1 MTDDVRPVQP
11 IQASENYWSSDDQLY
26 PTVGPDDSDIEAVE
40 AASTETVRRVLK
52 AVKSPSKVVDRE
64 ADNPSSIPVRPDGST
79 GELPMMEIPGF
90 GEEYSDCGKPMPMA
104 CSGCGHTATVGRTCR
119 RSTCPRCGAAWVRD
133 RAVNIAARLGATRAV
148 RDSNRDEHQRYHHLA
163 WMPPEDWRLE
173 ADDVLERTLHTI
185 RDMMDALDIEGYV
198 FYHPWSGSG
207 HDDEQGDDRGK
218 WKDRLF
224 NGRDW
229 RGDVREEL
237 NFRPHFHIVAVG
249 HKVPGQDF
257 TKTIYDKTGWILKR
271 ITKSE
276 DSAVSIYNDE
286 DLAKTV
292 TYCLSHSA
300 IDVNGG
306 SDGSAQKTYR
316 RYGRLVNSSEI
327 EIDDAARDHHD
338 QLVRRA
344 ATTTLGI
351 PLKDQF
357 CFAETVG
364 NTGQER
370 YDAMR
375 SIMAANAADAAA
387 PTPSG
392 SGSGDDLPD
401 APSPIGQEAS
411 DDQEATECEGRM
423 LHLCDAR
430 RLVDDDEWLEQAE
443 HSDELIETIDEW
455 SDRMGE
461 LIRWGP
467 FNSG

>member
-1 MTDDVRPVQP
+1 MTDEAPVQP
-11 IQASENYWSSDDQLY
+11 IDPDENYWSSDDQLH
-26 PTVGPDDSDIEAVE
+26 PTVGPDDSDVDAVE
-40 AASTETVRRVLK
+40 AASNETVRRVLK
-52 AVKSPSKVVDRE
+52 ALRSPKKVSQPDDV
-64 ADNPSSIPVRPDGST
+64 ADGVRLKADGST

-90 GEEYSDCGKPMPMA
+90 GDEYDDCGKPMPMA

-148 RDSNRDEHQRYHHLA
+148 RDSNRDDHQRYHHLA
-163 WMPPEDWRLE
+163 WMAPEDWRLE
-173 ADDVLERTLHTI
+173 SDDVLERTLHTI

-207 HDDEQGDDRGK
+207 YDDEQGDDRGK

-224 NGRDW
+224 NDREW
-229 RGDVREEL
+229 RGDVRDEL
-237 NFRPHFHIVAVG
+237 KFRPHFHLIAVG

-257 TKTIYDKTGWILKR
+257 TKLIYEKTGWILTR
-271 ITKSE
+271 ITKGE
-276 DSAVSIYNDE
+276 DNAVSIYDDE

-300 IDVNGG
+300 IDRI
-306 SDGSAQKTYR
+306 SATDGSAQKTYR
-316 RYGRLVNSSEI
+316 RYGRIVNSSDI

-351 PLKDQF
+351 PLQDQF

-375 SIMAANAADAAA
+375 SIMATHAADAAA
-387 PTPSG
+387 PAPSG

-401 APSPIGQEAS
+401 DPAPVATGPDQEAS
-411 DDQEATECEGRM
+411 DEPTECEGRM

-430 RLVDDDEWLEQAE
+430 RLLDDDDWLEQAD
-443 HSDELIETIDEW
+443 HSDELIETLDEW